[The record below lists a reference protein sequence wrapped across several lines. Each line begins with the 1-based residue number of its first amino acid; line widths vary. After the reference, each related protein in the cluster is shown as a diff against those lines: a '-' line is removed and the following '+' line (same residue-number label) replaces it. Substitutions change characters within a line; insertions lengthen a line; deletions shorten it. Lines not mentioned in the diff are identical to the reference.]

1 MLHKSLTKN
10 YIFNLIKTTC
20 AVIFPIITFS
30 YTSRVLG
37 VDGIGK
43 INFSRS
49 FITFFSMIAM
59 LGINQYGTREAAKI
73 RDDKYKLSKF
83 VQEILIINSVTTL
96 IAYVLLG
103 ISILFVDKLHNYTVL
118 LWINSFSIAM
128 LGMGMEWLYQALEE
142 YEYIAKRAVLF
153 QIISLGAMFVFVRDR
168 NDLVAYAIIYVIS
181 SSGSY
186 VLNFVN
192 AKKYIEWKP
201 IGHYEI
207 KKHLVPMFWLFAMA
221 VSIEIYTVLDTTM
234 LGFLCDDVAVGLY
247 NAATKVNKLI
257 ISLITALGSVLVPR
271 LAYYIGNNNKE
282 KMNELINKGY
292 NYTFLLSVPAAIGLF
307 VLSDDIILL
316 FSGSEFH
323 ASGFTMKILTWIVI
337 VIPFSMMTNLQ
348 AFVPMGKEKLILQST
363 CVGAIINFVCNCICI
378 PRFAENGAAIGTV
391 VAETAVTF
399 VCLYNANRLMD
410 MKSVFKLYHHYWISA
425 CPIFLISFL
434 LKQLELNF
442 VIEMLVI
449 IMVSVVVYAGILV
462 LLKNE
467 YFVYVIKMIGQ
478 KLKKGIIDTK

>member
-1 MLHKSLTKN
+1 MD
-10 YIFNLIKTTC
+10 
-20 AVIFPIITFS
+20 
-30 YTSRVLG
+30 G
-37 VDGIGK
+37 VGK

-49 FITFFSMIAM
+49 FVTFFSMIAM

-128 LGMGMEWLYQALEE
+128 LGMGMEWLYQAIEE

-153 QIISLGAMFVFVRDR
+153 QIISLGAMFIFVHDR
-168 NDLVAYAIIYVIS
+168 NDLVAYAIIYVVS

-192 AKKYIEWKP
+192 AKKYIVWKP

-207 KKHLVPMFWLFAMA
+207 KKHLLPMLWLFAMA

-234 LGFLCDDVAVGLY
+234 LGFLCDDIAVGLY

-257 ISLITALGSVLVPR
+257 ISLITAFGSVLVPR

-348 AFVPMGKEKLILQST
+348 VFVPMGKEKLILQST
-363 CVGAIINFVCNCICI
+363 CVGAIVNFICNYICI

-391 VAETAVTF
+391 VAETAVAI
-399 VCLYNANRLMD
+399 VCLYNLNRFMD
-410 MKSVFKLYHHYWISA
+410 MKHVFRVYFQYWIA
-425 CPIFLISFL
+425 AFPILLISFL
-434 LKQLELNF
+434 IKQYELNY
-442 VIEMLVI
+442 VIEMFI
-449 IMVSVVVYAGILV
+449 IMLVSGVSYIGILFAF
-462 LLKNE
+462 KNE
-467 YFVYVIKMIGQ
+467 YLLYVIYTIMRRIQ
-478 KLKKGIIDTK
+478 KKKFN